1 MNNKIYLNLMLI
13 VTVPIIFFTQSSCKK
28 FVEINASP
36 NLIQSDQLFA
46 NDATALSAVN
56 GVYLQMRAVSPSFTN
71 GTLSV
76 YAGLCADELTT
87 LSPVLEYDAFLKNS
101 VLPTSTIVS
110 SQMWGSAYRVLY
122 RTNAIIENL
131 QQSTGVSMAAKK
143 QLIGEMKMVRALS
156 YFILVNLF
164 GDVPLIVS
172 SDYRENEHKP
182 KTAVNEVYQQII
194 NDLTDAV
201 NLLSEDYPSSGRLRP
216 NKLAAAALL
225 AKVYLFN
232 SDWLNAEMLSSSVIA
247 SGRYSLPGNLNDVFK
262 NNSVET
268 IWQIAPAN
276 ESRNTVEG
284 AVFIPSSTISIPAF
298 SLSSALT
305 NSFESGDLRKTS
317 WLGVNTVNGNQY
329 YYPFKY
335 KRRTATPVDE
345 YNIVLRLSEQYLI
358 RSEARARQNRIAEAI
373 ADLNMVRSRAG
384 LPNTLASDQAT
395 LLSAIISERR
405 VELFAEWGHR
415 WFDLKRYGLT
425 NTILAPLK
433 GSNWQETD
441 ILMPVPFTEIQINT
455 SLIQNPGY

>member
-1 MNNKIYLNLMLI
+1 MLI